1 MGQKLSASRTSR
13 YIAGPSAGDARLVEL
28 NKGQKLV
35 KMMELM
41 TRRGGVRAQEL
52 MDRFELD
59 ARSLRRYL
67 ADLREMDLPIRDEGR
82 SDDRL
87 ISIDPVWRRT
97 GVQLSLAEVLSL
109 HFGRTLFNFL
119 EGTSFAEDIE
129 GAIERLEPAIS
140 RAHRDL
146 ARQLDTKFLAVP
158 EPAKDYR
165 GQASDI
171 LDEAVTSLVYNNPLE
186 ARYRKANGV
195 EGRYVLH
202 PYTLATYRQGLYLFC
217 FDAEAGQVKTF
228 AVERFVDVV
237 RRRQDHF
244 QVPPGWKPSAYLAHA
259 FGIISGTPEEIAI
272 AFTDGVSAYIRERTW
287 HPTQTFRTL
296 SDGRLELRMQVA
308 ITVEVQTW
316 IQGFGR
322 DAEVIAPRTLRD
334 AVGTALRIAAQQ
346 YETGR

>member
-1 MGQKLSASRTSR
+1 M
-13 YIAGPSAGDARLVEL
+13 EL

-35 KMMELM
+35 KMLELM

-52 MDRFELD
+52 IERFELD

-67 ADLREMDLPIRDEGR
+67 ADLRDLELPIRDEGR

-119 EGTSFAEDIE
+119 EGTSFAQDIE
-129 GAIERLEPAIS
+129 GALERLEPAIS

-146 ARQLDTKFLAVP
+146 ARQLDTKFVAVP

-165 GQASDI
+165 GQASEV
-171 LDEAVTSLVYNNPLE
+171 LDEAVTALVYNNPLE

-202 PYTLATYRQGLYLFC
+202 PYTLATYRQGLYLLAH
-217 FDAEAGQVKTF
+217 DVEAGSVKTF

-237 RRRQDHF
+237 RRRQEHF
-244 QVPPGWKPSAYLAHA
+244 QLPAGWKPAVYLQDA
-259 FGIISGTPEEIAI
+259 FGIISGVPEELAI
-272 AFTDGVSAYIRERTW
+272 AFTEGVAAYIRERTW
-287 HPTQTFRTL
+287 HPTQSFRTL
-296 SDGRLELRMQVA
+296 PDGRLELRMRVA
-308 ITVEVQTW
+308 ISVEVQTW

-322 DAEVIAPRTLRD
+322 DAEVMAPRSLRERV
-334 AVGTALRIAAQQ
+334 ASSLRAALSQ
-346 YETGR
+346 YEGDAREESPPARLRAT